1 MSSAN
6 PTDFDDQRSAYA
18 PRGPV
23 AQANSAQIAITLA
36 NTNYASPSLVAGT
49 YLLWV
54 KGGLHSDTLTF
65 VRDAANTAN
74 PTQAT
79 GTAQSVH
86 EMPGDIME
94 RIRITAAEPYVCVK
108 YTSAGATVQLSRC
121 GE

>member
-23 AQANSAQIAITLA
+23 AQASSAQIAVTNA
-36 NTNYASPSLVAGT
+36 NTAYASPSLVAGT
-49 YLLWV
+49 YILWV

-86 EMPGDIME
+86 EMPGDMVE
-94 RIRITAAEPYVCVK
+94 KIRVTAAEPYVCVK